1 MKKITLLL
9 LACLSTIYGFAQF
22 TNVVVPTQ
30 VKTSANG
37 GGGVNTYTL
46 TFDYTFAD
54 EADLNTMQYTAVRI
68 RPIIAPEVKDPAVA
82 NTDLTIPLADFKT
95 FVLANGFTGSYSV
108 DLNMPEDAAL
118 PTSAS
123 RDAANPGSGY
133 DTRFQWGY
141 GTANLQSPFVAIEVL
156 DSNGT
161 LATKDF
167 SKTKLEATF
176 YSSKR
181 DALIVN
187 DRISGKFT
195 IYNLTG
201 QSVLKGEISN
211 RIGVETLNSGL
222 YILSTKDG
230 VLKFAK

>member
-1 MKKITLLL
+1 MRKITLLFIL
-9 LACLSTIYGFAQF
+9 LLSLNASAQI
-22 TNVVVPTQ
+22 TNAVLPAQ

-37 GGGVNTYTL
+37 GGNVNTYTV

-54 EADLNTMQYTAVRI
+54 ETDLNKMQSINIRI
-68 RPIIAPEVKDPAVA
+68 RPITAPEVKDPAAA
-82 NTDLTIPLADFKT
+82 NTDLFLPLPDFKAY
-95 FVLANGFTGSYSV
+95 VLVNGFTGSYSV
-108 DLNMPEDAAL
+108 AINMPEDAAL

-123 RDAANPGSGY
+123 RNAANPGYGY
-133 DTRFQWGY
+133 DTRVQWGY
-141 GTANLQSPFVAIEVL
+141 NGTFPALPFVAIGVF
-156 DSNGT
+156 DSSAT
-161 LATKDF
+161 LSTKDF
-167 SKTKLEATF
+167 SITKLKATF
-176 YSSKR
+176 YSSDR

-211 RIGVETLNSGL
+211 RIGVETLNSGI